1 MNIRNLLALS
11 MIKGIGPAFI
21 KRNLSRIISDNDCY
35 SIIKEY
41 KPEHEEE
48 ISLCLEQ
55 ADIILEDCIENNI
68 ELISIMD
75 QDYPSSLKEINDPP
89 FILFVKGNINLL
101 KRCLAIIGTRHSSD
115 LGNRI
120 AEKLGAFFSKHYAI
134 CNGLVEGIDEHSIYV
149 NGEIIPNVVG
159 IISGGLCYEDT
170 CSKKHVKVINDVL
183 TAGGLIISEFPP
195 RVKED
200 KYSGAKASRIQAGLS
215 QGLILVQSSID
226 GGSKYT
232 ISTFAKL
239 GRSIGVIHFP
249 SSEEYDNDSFEAN
262 KLIVE
267 KKEEGIAKLIG
278 IKNNSKVKV
287 KSITVLQSKTD
298 YTSFINN
305 MSNDNLFF
313 DF

>member
-11 MIKGIGPAFI
+11 LIKGIGPAFI

-35 SIIKEY
+35 PIIKEY

-68 ELISIMD
+68 EVISIMD
-75 QDYPSSLKEINDPP
+75 RDYPSSLKEINDPP
-89 FILFVKGNINLL
+89 SILFVKGNINLL

-134 CNGLVEGIDEHSIYV
+134 CNGLVDGIDEHSIYA

-159 IISGGLCYEDT
+159 IISGGLCYEYT
-170 CSKKHVKVINDVL
+170 CSKKYVKVINDVL

-195 RVKED
+195 CVKED

-215 QGLILVQSSID
+215 QGLILVQSSIN

-239 GRSIGVIHFP
+239 GRPIGVIHFP
-249 SSEEYDNDSFEAN
+249 SSEEYDNDSFGAN
-262 KLIVE
+262 KLIVDE
-267 KKEEGIAKLIG
+267 KEEGIAKLIG
-278 IKNNSKVKV
+278 LKNKSKVKV

-298 YTSFINN
+298 YTSFIQN
-305 MSNDNLFF
+305 MSKEDHLF
-313 DF
+313 DI